1 MVPLTTAQVGTL
13 LETAPAGSTAFLVG
27 IGGCGMSGLAHLLLD
42 LGWRVTGSD
51 LVAGDETRQL
61 QERGAT
67 IHLGHREEQLIA
79 ARPAMVIY
87 SSAIRLDNPELKAA
101 EQRQIPIV
109 RRAVLLAALVN
120 CQQGICVAGMHG
132 KTTTSALLAYALEKL
147 GANPSYAIGAL
158 VPQLTRH
165 ARRSTLGPAGH
176 TKESSPSPRPSP
188 SGRGSANMP
197 SERGESFSANQSVW
211 NAAQDLSPSTRQ
223 HRAPSPGGEGR
234 GEGGPT
240 KRASTD
246 FFVAEAD
253 ESDGTLSEF
262 RPRHAIVLNVDAE
275 HLDFYANLEAICREF
290 ANFASQTR
298 ETLVFCADDARLTE
312 LFARHPGAV
321 SYGFHPLASYR
332 LVKCE
337 VRGPRCEDSAAR
349 PSHFS
354 SLTSFEVW
362 HSGEKLGNFTI
373 RLIGEKNVSNAGA
386 VIAMLHRLGF
396 APDEIVRAIADF
408 TGAARRQQELF
419 SDARF
424 RIFDDYGHHPAEIE
438 ATLKAFKSLGARR
451 LLVAFQPHRYSRT
464 QALMADFAKCFGE
477 ADLLWVTDI
486 YAASEPE
493 IPGVTSAGLVEAIR
507 GVLGEAGDKV
517 RPPPGPLPQERER
530 DERLRSSGSVSPR
543 SSVSGSSAPPQYN
556 DAVVLPTADD
566 VPPSPGGEGRGEG
579 GPKEQLASHSWLNSV
594 EHIPTLDDLRQTV
607 RAAMLPGDVVLFL
620 GAGDITKIAHEMA
633 AGLREETVSSN
644 EQLFAELTSG
654 MSAESIVRRDEP
666 LAKRTTLRVGGK
678 ADYYVEPA
686 SEEDLSRVLKFCA
699 KHQIKFTL
707 LGRGSNLLI
716 KDGGIR
722 GVVICLNHPNFSR
735 LEINGDKLN
744 CGAGVK
750 LKAVSVEAR
759 RAGLAGLEFLEGIPG
774 SLGGS
779 MRMNAGAMGSWLFD
793 VVEKIRFMD
802 YSGVAHERMASEVN
816 VEYRGCPL
824 FKTHIAIGAV
834 LKGQLTSAETVAAR
848 MQQFSAKRWESQP
861 KEPSA
866 GCIFKNPKTI
876 PAGKLIDEL
885 GLKGTR
891 FGGAMVSDVHGN
903 FIVNDGKATA
913 SDVLSLIDVVKQRVK
928 SARGIEL
935 ETEVEILGEG

>member
-1 MVPLTTAQVGTL
+1 MVPLTTDQVSRL
-13 LETAPAGSTAFLVG
+13 LDHAPAGTTAYFVG

-42 LGWRVTGSD
+42 LGWRVAGSD

-67 IHLGHREEQLIA
+67 IHTGHHAEQLAA
-79 ARPAMVIY
+79 ARPALVIY
-87 SSAIRLDNPELKAA
+87 SSAIRLDNPELQAA
-101 EQRQIPIV
+101 EQRQVPIV

-120 CQQGICVAGMHG
+120 RQCAICVAGMHG
-132 KTTTSALLAYALEKL
+132 KTTTSALLAFALENL
-147 GANPSYAIGAL
+147 SADPSYAVGAL
-158 VPQLTRH
+158 VPQLRWH
-165 ARRSTLGPAGH
+165 ARLSQSRAGILPAQ
-176 TKESSPSPRPSP
+176 PRI
-188 SGRGSANMP
+188 
-197 SERGESFSANQSVW
+197 
-211 NAAQDLSPSTRQ
+211 
-223 HRAPSPGGEGR
+223 
-234 GEGGPT
+234 
-240 KRASTD
+240 TD
-246 FFVAEAD
+246 PDGQARCLPYFIAEAD
-253 ESDGTLSEF
+253 ESDGMLSEF
-262 RPRHAIVLNVDAE
+262 RPQHAIVLNVDAE
-275 HLDFYANLEAICREF
+275 HLDYYANLDAICREF
-290 ANFASQTR
+290 ASFAQQTR
-298 ETLVFCADDARLTE
+298 ETLVFCADDARLAE
-312 LFARHPGAV
+312 LFARRPGAL
-321 SYGFHPLASYR
+321 SYGFHPLANYR

-337 VRGPRCEDSAAR
+337 VRGERCEGSAAR
-349 PSHFS
+349 PSPFS
-354 SLTSFEVW
+354 PLASFEVW
-362 HSGEKLGNFTI
+362 HSGQKLGDFSI
-373 RLIGEKNVSNAGA
+373 RLLGEKNLSNAGA
-386 VIAMLHRLGF
+386 VVALLHRLGY
-396 APDEIVRAIADF
+396 AAGDIARAIADF

-424 RIFDDYGHHPAEIE
+424 RVFDDYGHHPAEIE
-438 ATLKAFKSLGARR
+438 ATLKAFESLGARR
-451 LLVAFQPHRYSRT
+451 LLVAFQPHRYTRT
-464 QALMADFAKCFGE
+464 QALMNDFATCFAQ
-477 ADLLWVTDI
+477 ADRLWVADI
-486 YAASEPE
+486 YGASEPE
-493 IPGVTSAGLVEAIR
+493 IPGVTSAKLVEAIKAAQA
-507 GVLGEAGDKV
+507 LT
-517 RPPPGPLPQERER
+517 Q
-530 DERLRSSGSVSPR
+530 PR
-543 SSVSGSSAPPQYN
+543 S
-556 DAVVLPTADD
+556 
-566 VPPSPGGEGRGEG
+566 GRGDEAQTSQSAIEFV
-579 GPKEQLASHSWLNSV
+579 PSLSA
-594 EHIPTLDDLRQTV
+594 LRRAV

-620 GAGDITKIAHEMA
+620 GAGDITKAAHELA
-633 AGLREETVSSN
+633 AELREEAVSSN
-644 EQLFAELTSG
+644 EQTLAALTACVSPD
-654 MSAESIVRRDEP
+654 SIVRRDEP
-666 LAKRTTLRVGGK
+666 LARRTTLRVGGK

-686 SEEDLSRVLKFCA
+686 SEADLSRVLKFCA
-699 KHQIKFTL
+699 EHQIKFTM

-735 LEINGDKLN
+735 LEIVGDELH

-824 FKTHIAIGAV
+824 FKTHIALGAV
-834 LKGQLTSAETVAAR
+834 LKGTPATKETVTSR
-848 MQQFSAKRWESQP
+848 MEQYSAKRWESQP

-891 FGGAMVSDVHGN
+891 VGGAMVSDVHGN
-903 FIVNDGKATA
+903 FIVNDGSATA